1 MVGGPPNTAI
11 YADRSLGAHDGVN
24 PTSKQE
30 LVLSR
35 DIPPSQALS
44 DQFSRGKNPP
54 LLRASYLHLGHTRG
68 HRRSPNY
75 VFIKAEIE
83 HINKME
89 IGFTECSKSGR
100 FGRRS
105 LARHHSHKPTHKIHT
120 IKMEN
125 VTKERI
131 TNKIPGNKPL
141 MSSRG
146 SLIKKI
152 STNKS
157 FILVPFG
164 NLASFV
170 FFCSVFRQKPGGLFT
185 SVQLT

>member
-1 MVGGPPNTAI
+1 VGGPPITLNTHT
-11 YADRSLGAHDGVN
+11 DRRALLILQINKAPVLPGDISPSLAPVISFHAVR
-24 PTSKQE
+24 
-30 LVLSR
+30 SR
-35 DIPPSQALS
+35 SFREPPYLYQA
-44 DQFSRGKNPP
+44 
-54 LLRASYLHLGHTRG
+54 HTRG
-68 HRRSPNY
+68 HCRSSNY

-120 IKMEN
+120 IKMEK
-125 VTKERI
+125 VTEERI
-131 TNKIPGNKPL
+131 SNKTPGNKPL
-141 MSSRG
+141 MSTRG

-157 FILVPFG
+157 FIFIPVG
-164 NLASFV
+164 HLARFV
-170 FFCSVFRQKPGGLFT
+170 LFFSLYFARSRVVYLHRLI
-185 SVQLT
+185 